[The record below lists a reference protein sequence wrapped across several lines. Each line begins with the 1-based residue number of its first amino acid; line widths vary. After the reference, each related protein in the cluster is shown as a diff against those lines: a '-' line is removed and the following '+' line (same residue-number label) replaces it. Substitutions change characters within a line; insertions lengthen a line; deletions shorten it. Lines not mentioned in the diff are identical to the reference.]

1 MARSR
6 HRLPHIRVAVG
17 GAFAL
22 LFSCSSEEPPRAPSL
37 SLVPAGVIDLE
48 DPDSTSLGMAG
59 GFAQTAD
66 GGYYVPDRQRGVL
79 LQFSARGQ
87 RVREIGRRGGG
98 PGEWTDGPYGVH
110 AFNDS
115 MLAVSDGSV
124 LKVFP
129 TARPGEGWKRAQT
142 PMAAAIVAESGVVY
156 ARHIDRDRR
165 ATLSR
170 YRGPSDS
177 MTYGGPFPSQFGKSR
192 MADLMLTFVSA
203 APVAGDTMAVFT
215 QGSDYLF
222 VGPFAGPYDS
232 LLVPIVTRR
241 GAMVEVMSAVRDD
254 DPDSGMKAAYKSSFP
269 LGVHRLDSAGGIALL
284 TIDQEFLGNR
294 MGGALHLAVVNR
306 ASRVA
311 CGEVR
316 VPVET
321 DPQPWAFVAR
331 DTLFVLSHETDSTAA
346 RSQPRVRRFRIDR
359 AGC

>member
-1 MARSR
+1 
-6 HRLPHIRVAVG
+6 VG

-129 TARPGEGWKRAQT
+129 TARPGEGWKREQT

-331 DTLFVLSHETDSTAA
+331 DTLFVLAHETDSTAA